1 MNDKGGETGQVA
13 RRAGLVALGT
23 LASRVL
29 GMLRESVIAA
39 SFSVAQTDA
48 FFIAFTIPNTLRML
62 LGEGAVSN
70 AFIPVFSDVRTR
82 EGEAASRSF
91 LARFTGALGALL
103 LLTTLLGMVAAPLL
117 AALYAG
123 GFLDEP
129 ERFALVTSLT
139 RWLFPFLLLTGLS
152 ALATGALNVR
162 GRFGVSAF
170 APALL
175 NVAMIAAPFVLL
187 PVTSALRMPAIM
199 ALAMGAL
206 LGGLLQL
213 GVQLPSLRALG
224 YLVRPQSGLRDP
236 QVRKALGLML
246 PLVFGLGVYQINM
259 LLSRLFASL
268 LPTGSQSYLNYG
280 QRVIE
285 IPQGMFALA
294 LASATLPAL
303 SRLRSEHKH
312 DELLE
317 LFRYSL
323 RLTLF
328 IAIPSSVALFVLA
341 EPVSAVLFGR
351 GAFTPEHVRETA
363 RSLAYQAAGVW
374 AVAGVRAV
382 VPMFSAHEDTKTPVR
397 ASTVNLLVFLAT
409 TLALMGMLNHVAIAI
424 GNSVAAAVQL
434 GVLLWFLRKKLG
446 PLGLKEVLNSA
457 GRTCVAASAMGLA
470 AWAASNM
477 LNWNQA
483 SELARGLSLV
493 CVTLVGALAFVVAC
507 LLLRSRELRELRL
520 AVQRRGKR
528 AT

>member
-1 MNDKGGETGQVA
+1 MHDKGGETGKVA

-29 GMLRESVIAA
+29 GMVRESVIAA

-62 LGEGAVSN
+62 LGEGAVAN

-82 EGEAASRSF
+82 SGDAASRQF
-91 LARFTGALGALL
+91 LSRFAGALGSLL
-103 LLTTLLGMVAAPLL
+103 LVATILGILGAPLL

-123 GFLDEP
+123 GFIDEP
-129 ERFALVTSLT
+129 ARFALVTSLT

-187 PVTSALRMPAIM
+187 PVTSALQMPAIM
-199 ALAMGAL
+199 ALAIGAL

-224 YLVRPQSGLRDP
+224 LLVRPTDGLRDP
-236 QVRKALGLML
+236 EVRKALSLMV
-246 PLVFGLGVYQINM
+246 PLIFGLGVYQINM

-268 LPTGSQSYLNYG
+268 MPEGSQSYLNYG

-303 SRLRSEHKH
+303 ARLRSERKH
-312 DELLE
+312 DELLA

-323 RLTLF
+323 RLTMF

-351 GAFTPEHVRETA
+351 GAFKAVHVAETA

-382 VPMFSAHEDTKTPVR
+382 VPMFAAHEDTRTPVR
-397 ASTVNLLVFLAT
+397 ASTVNLLVFLT
-409 TLALMGMLNHVAIAI
+409 TTIALMSALNHVAIAI
-424 GNSVAAAVQL
+424 GNSVAAVVQL
-434 GVLLWFLRKKLG
+434 AVLLWALRKKLG
-446 PLGLKEVLNSA
+446 PLGLSEVAKSA
-457 GRTCVAASAMGLA
+457 ARTALAAAVMGLA
-470 AWAASNM
+470 AWSAARM
-477 LNWNQA
+477 LPWTQT
-483 SELARGLSLV
+483 SEITRAGGLLGVSLIGA
-493 CVTLVGALAFVVAC
+493 CAFIAAALA
-507 LLLRSRELRELRL
+507 LRSRELGELRM
-520 AVQRRGKR
+520 AVQRRSKR

>member
-1 MNDKGGETGQVA
+1 MDDNGGSTGEVS

-39 SFSVAQTDA
+39 SFSIVQTDA

-62 LGEGAVSN
+62 LGEGAVAN
-70 AFIPVFSDVRTR
+70 AFIPVFSGVRTR
-82 EGEAASRSF
+82 SGDAASRQF
-91 LARFTGALGALL
+91 LSRFAGALGSLL
-103 LLTTLLGMVAAPLL
+103 LLTTVVGMLAAPLL

-123 GFLDEP
+123 GYLDDP
-129 ERFALVTSLT
+129 ERFALVTTLT

-175 NVAMIAAPFVLL
+175 NVAMIAAPFVFL
-187 PVTSALRMPAIM
+187 PFTSALQLPAIM
-199 ALAMGAL
+199 ALALGAL
-206 LGGLLQL
+206 VGGLLQL
-213 GVQLPSLRALG
+213 GVQLPSLRSLG
-224 YLVRPQSGLRDP
+224 LLVRPQRGLRDP
-236 QVRKALGLML
+236 EVRRALSLMV

-268 LPTGSQSYLNYG
+268 MPVGSQSYLNYG

-294 LASATLPAL
+294 LASATLPAFA
-303 SRLRSEHKH
+303 RLRSEHKQ
-312 DELLE
+312 DELLT

-341 EPVSAVLFGR
+341 APICAVLFGR
-351 GAFTPEHVRETA
+351 GAFEPVHVIETA

-382 VPMFSAHEDTKTPVR
+382 VPMFSAHEDTRAPVR

-409 TLALMGMLNHVAIAI
+409 TMALMSTLNHVAIAI
-424 GNSVAAAVQL
+424 GNSVAAVVQL
-434 GVLLWFLRKKLG
+434 GVLLWALRKKLG
-446 PLGLKEVLNSA
+446 PLGLSEVVASA
-457 GRTCVAASAMGLA
+457 ARTCLA
-470 AWAASNM
+470 AAGMGVVAWTAART
-477 LNWNQA
+477 LPWTQT
-483 SELARGLSLV
+483 SELTRAGALV
-493 CVTLVGALAFVVAC
+493 LVTLAGVLAFFVMC
-507 LLLRSRELRELRL
+507 LLLRSPELLELKR

>member
-1 MNDKGGETGQVA
+1 MDDTGSETGKVA

-29 GMLRESVIAA
+29 GMVRESVIAA
-39 SFSVAQTDA
+39 SFSVAHTDA

-70 AFIPVFSDVRTR
+70 AFIPVFSDVRAR
-82 EGEAASRSF
+82 EGEAASKHF
-91 LARFTGALGALL
+91 FARFAGALGSLL
-103 LLTTLLGMVAAPLL
+103 LLATLLGMLAAPLL

-129 ERFALVTSLT
+129 ERFSLTVSLT

-175 NVAMIAAPFVLL
+175 NVAMIASPLL
-187 PVTSALRMPAIM
+187 FLPLTSALQVPAIM
-199 ALAMGAL
+199 ALAFGAL
-206 LGGLLQL
+206 LGGVLQL
-213 GVQLPSLRALG
+213 SVQLPSLRSLG
-224 YLVRPQSGLRDP
+224 LLVLPGRGLRDP
-236 QVRKALGLML
+236 QVKKALSLMV
-246 PLVFGLGVYQINM
+246 PLVFGLGIYQINM

-268 LPTGSQSYLNYG
+268 MPEGSQSYLNYG

-303 SRLRSEHKH
+303 ARLRSEEKR
-312 DELLE
+312 DELLT

-341 EPVSAVLFGR
+341 EPIAAVLFGR
-351 GAFTPEHVRETA
+351 GVFTAEHVRETA
-363 RSLAYQAAGVW
+363 RSLAFQAAGVW

-382 VPMFSAHEDTKTPVR
+382 VPMFSAHEDTRTPVR

-409 TLALMGMLNHVAIAI
+409 TMALMGVLDHVAIAI
-424 GNSVAAAVQL
+424 GNSVAAVVQL
-434 GVLLWFLRKKLG
+434 AVLLWCLRKKLG
-446 PLGLKEVLNSA
+446 SLGLTEVAHSA
-457 GRTCVAASAMGLA
+457 LRTCLCAAAMGVT
-470 AWAASNM
+470 AWACTRFISFTES
-477 LNWNQA
+477 
-483 SELARGLSLV
+483 SEIKRALGLLLI
-493 CVTLVGALAFVVAC
+493 TGAGAVAFVVAC
-507 LLLRSRELRELRL
+507 IVLRSPELRELRL